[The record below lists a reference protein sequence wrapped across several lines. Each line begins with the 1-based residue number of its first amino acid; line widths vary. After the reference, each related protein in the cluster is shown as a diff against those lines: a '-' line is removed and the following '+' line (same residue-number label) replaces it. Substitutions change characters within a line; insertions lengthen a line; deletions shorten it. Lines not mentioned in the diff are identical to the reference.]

1 MRPVGKRA
9 TVFEI
14 ILADLG
20 NFLTCTKIEPR
31 ANNENHISKDYAP
44 CMWAMRSFLIVLE

>member
-9 TVFEI
+9 TVSEI
-14 ILADLG
+14 IFADLE

-31 ANNENHISKDYAP
+31 ANNEKHISKDYAP
-44 CMWAMRSFLIVLE
+44 YMWAMRFFLIVLE